1 MAASSTHDTFLYAI
15 AVYHPVPGKYDLP
28 GDYNLEPARLSKIRL
43 ENVPVTIEHQGITEA
58 VATVQTAKLPVS
70 TENVA
75 GALDLLGAKTPHKR
89 PVGVVLTNWEGAD
102 RRWYCLFAID
112 NATVPVVAKLI
123 RLGALRGVSLTHV
136 DGSTLPLELSL
147 CVRPARPECHIIRL
161 SNSLQSQLG
170 YMRKLIIPL
179 TMSTPTPLEKA
190 IESLSEEDR
199 KLITA
204 RFADLV
210 NAVDS
215 AKQEAEAAKTQ
226 AEQLAKESQSANINV
241 DVVAKQIQMMAE
253 QLNPE
258 LKATYYC
265 EPENLINDIKSMDP
279 TQLLRATDRMI
290 CACTKQM
297 MDLRANRTISEAAPV
312 TRKRTI
318 EESEDTDTP
327 KDPLAR
333 ALAETFELQ

>member
-1 MAASSTHDTFLYAI
+1 MAASSTQDSLLYAI
-15 AVYHPVPGKYDLP
+15 AVYHPTPGKYKLP
-28 GDYNLEPARLSKIRL
+28 GDYDLEPDRLAAIKL

-58 VATVQTAKLPVS
+58 VATVQTARLPVS

-75 GALDLLGAKTPHKR
+75 GALDILGSKTPHKR
-89 PVGVVLTNWEGAD
+89 PIGIVITNWQGAD
-102 RRWYCLFAID
+102 KRWYCLFAID
-112 NATVPVVAKLI
+112 NATVPVIAKLI

-136 DGSTLPLELSL
+136 DGSNLPLELSL

-161 SNSLQSQLG
+161 SNSLDSQLG

-179 TMSTPTPLEKA
+179 KMSTPTPLEKA

-210 NAVDS
+210 NAVDG
-215 AKQEAEAAKTQ
+215 AKQEAEAAKSQ
-226 AEQLAKESQSANINV
+226 AEQLAKESKSANINV

-297 MDLRANRTISEAAPV
+297 MDLRADRTISEAAPV
-312 TRKRTI
+312 SRKRTI
-318 EESEDTDTP
+318 AESEDTDAP

-333 ALAETFELQ
+333 ALAETFELE